1 MTNLAPIAL
10 FVYARPDETIKT
22 IESLKNNYLAAE
34 SELYIF
40 SDGSKGEKDFHK
52 VSEVRK
58 VINSITSG
66 FRKVRV
72 IEREKNFGLANSII
86 TGVSE
91 ILNEYDKIIVIEE
104 DLISSKNFLNF
115 LNASLVKYEN
125 DDRVFS
131 VTGYTYNIQIPQT
144 YTHDNYFTPRCE
156 SLGWGTWRNRWL
168 KADWN
173 MKDFRSFLSDKKS
186 ILNFSEIGSDLPG
199 MLFKQQLGK
208 VDSWAVRWCYTHFKY
223 NAFCSYPVK
232 SKIVHIGEGGL
243 ATHVKKELKFLETEL
258 DNELKTSFNFSDN
271 IKIEPEIFSQFK
283 VFFRKSFS
291 KKIRNLFLRSL
302 LLWKTAIK

>member
-40 SDGSKGEKDFHK
+40 SDGAKGEKDFNK

-58 VINSITSG
+58 FINSINSG
-66 FRKVRV
+66 FKKVDI
-72 IEREKNFGLANSII
+72 IEREKNLGLANSVI

-91 ILNEYDKIIVIEE
+91 ILNNYNKIIVIEE

-115 LNASLVKYEN
+115 VNDSLVKYEN
-125 DDRVFS
+125 DERVFS
-131 VTGYTYNIQIPQT
+131 VTGYTYNIQIPQN
-144 YTHDNYFTPRCE
+144 YIYDNYFTPRCE
-156 SLGWGTWRNRWL
+156 SLGWGTWKDRWF

-173 MKDFRSFLSDKKS
+173 MKDFPSFLSDKKS
-186 ILNFSEIGSDLPG
+186 IMKFSQIGSDLPG

-208 VDSWAVRWCYTHFKY
+208 VDSWAVRWCYTHFKD
-223 NAFCSYPVK
+223 NAFCSYPIK
-232 SKIVHIGEGGL
+232 SKIVHIGEGGF
-243 ATHVKKELKFLETEL
+243 ATHVKKELKFL
-258 DNELKTSFNFSDN
+258 
-271 IKIEPEIFSQFK
+271 
-283 VFFRKSFS
+283 
-291 KKIRNLFLRSL
+291 
-302 LLWKTAIK
+302 